1 MKRPVYLIQP
11 NYRTGYGQ
19 NASAWLPN
27 SVGSVWV
34 YAATSDIVSSHFE
47 LHEIIYT
54 RDSIDEIVERSRPDG
69 VYLFSNYIWNTLYNQ
84 TLSLKLRQRNPNCFI
99 VFGGPAVPKQQKT
112 LYSDKYKHVDVF
124 VHNHGE
130 QALMNILENLAL
142 NKQNPR
148 ILQVPIK
155 DLSILPSPYLSGLFD
170 EIIEKEK
177 IPKIRAVLET
187 NRGCPFL
194 CTFCDWGDLAY
205 NKVGKFPMERVMAEI
220 KWFSDNK
227 IKLVNLADAN
237 IGMFKDRDEQILRE
251 IVRLQLESGYPKVLD
266 GAWYKNAHDRVL
278 DLAKI
283 TTAIPNNKSYTL
295 SVQTLNPKTSEA
307 IKRKNLPIEKMME
320 LLSAA
325 DESGVRSYTEFIL
338 GLPFETKE
346 TWIDGYTTILEAG
359 QHSHIEAWFL
369 QILDNSELGTEE
381 SLVEHEMETV
391 QVHNY
396 IGAVGQFDDIDE
408 EYRVVRSTKYMPFD
422 DLVESYMFSWLIIN
436 FHIKGWTQVYSRFNR
451 KYSNQSFKEFYV
463 NLFDKVKNDNGA
475 VGQEYNRLRKN
486 VETYL
491 TTGKVDFWVPGNSL
505 LYDSTKYL
513 FQKSDEVKE
522 FVRQMIDI
530 EDKKLEEQVV
540 KLQDMYTATPFREY
554 PAKLDL
560 EYNLPEYITRNEP
573 LIQSPVTY
581 DADLPNTKY
590 LRSVHEQK
598 LLEEWY
604 SMLYYRS
611 KTGWG
616 KTNISRNNIS
626 YLR

>member
-1 MKRPVYLIQP
+1 
-11 NYRTGYGQ
+11 
-19 NASAWLPN
+19 
-27 SVGSVWV
+27 
-34 YAATSDIVSSHFE
+34 
-47 LHEIIYT
+47 
-54 RDSIDEIVERSRPDG
+54 
-69 VYLFSNYIWNTLYNQ
+69 
-84 TLSLKLRQRNPNCFI
+84 
-99 VFGGPAVPKQQKT
+99 
-112 LYSDKYKHVDVF
+112 VF

-155 DLSILPSPYLSGLFD
+155 DLSILPSPYLSGLFT
-170 EIIEKEK
+170 EIMEKEK

-205 NKVGKFPMERVMAEI
+205 NKVGKFPLEKVMAEI

-227 IKLVNLADAN
+227 IKLVNIADAN
-237 IGMFKDRDEQILRE
+237 IGMFKDRDESILKE
-251 IVRLQLESGYPKVLD
+251 IVKLQLETGYPKVLD

-307 IKRKNLPIEKMME
+307 IKRKNIPTEKMIE
-320 LLSAA
+320 LLSDA
-325 DESGVRSYTEFIL
+325 DKAGVRSYTEFIL
-338 GLPFETKE
+338 GLPFETTE
-346 TWIDGYTTILEAG
+346 SWIDGYTSILEAG

-381 SLVEHEMETV
+381 SIIEHEMETV

-451 KYSNQSFKEFYV
+451 KYLNQSFKEFYAD
-463 NLFDKVKNDNGA
+463 LFDKIKNDNGA
-475 VGQEYNRLRKN
+475 VGQEYNRLRSN

-522 FVRQMIDI
+522 FVKQMIDI
-530 EDKKLEEQVV
+530 EDKKLEEQVI

-554 PAKLDL
+554 PAKLELD
-560 EYNLPEYITRNEP
+560 YNLPEYITRSDP
-573 LIQSPVTY
+573 LVQSTVTY
-581 DADLPNTKY
+581 DANLPDTKY
-590 LRSVHEQK
+590 LRSVHEQQ

-616 KTNISRNNIS
+616 KTNISKNNIS